1 MKEQKKNKWS
11 VVVAESAYNSEN
23 AQFGPVMKFSEPQ
36 KLTECMFW
44 GNLFSSHRCRSSKKK
59 SFFLERMF
67 SLDKPTSVIEVA
79 VFEKKLC
86 ALNFFVQD

>member
-44 GNLFSSHRCRSSKKK
+44 GNLLSSHRCRSSKKNLFSFK
-59 SFFLERMF
+59 KVFFLNR
-67 SLDKPTSVIEVA
+67 PTSVIEVA
-79 VFEKKLC
+79 VFEKKCVL
-86 ALNFFVQD
+86 